1 MDKFLNEQEQWLLE
15 LVETKSFTELSDAER
30 AFVLEQMTQA
40 EFELQRHLINETRE
54 MVEDLEPKPLQLA
67 ERKLGLLIPI
77 PLYQAVIGVAATLIL
92 SLLFIQSGQ
101 SPVSE
106 HKNLELAIADTVFI
120 EKQIVDTVV
129 KYEYIDRVVQIETEK
144 SASAITQSSPI
155 KHDIAI
161 AKPVV
166 PPLNELNLHNK
177 GVSLVDDKTFS
188 LVYEE
193 NGRF

>member
-40 EFELQRHLINETRE
+40 EFELQRHLINQTRE
-54 MVEDLEPKPLQLA
+54 MVEDLDPKPLQLA
-67 ERKLGLLIPI
+67 EKKSGPFILI

-92 SLLFIQSGQ
+92 SFLFIESGQ

-106 HKNLELAIADTVFI
+106 HKNMELAIADTVFI

-129 KYEYIDRVVQIETEK
+129 KYEYIDRVVHTECETFV
-144 SASAITQSSPI
+144 SANSHSTPI

-161 AKPVV
+161 TKPVV

-188 LVYEE
+188 LVYEVK
-193 NGRF
+193 